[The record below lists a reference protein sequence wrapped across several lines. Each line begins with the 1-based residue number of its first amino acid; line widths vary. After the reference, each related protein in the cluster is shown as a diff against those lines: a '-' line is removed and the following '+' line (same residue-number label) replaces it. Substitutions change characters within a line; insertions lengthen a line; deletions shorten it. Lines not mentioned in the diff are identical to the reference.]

1 MGWIERLRGI
11 PMTGPEAFWRS
22 PGFCLLVAAIVL
34 PFGLLLLTPLTLRLA
49 PVRARVRSLYRA

>member
-22 PGFCLLVAAIVL
+22 PGFWLLVAAIVL

-49 PVRARVRSLYRA
+49 PVRARVRALYRA

>member
-22 PGFCLLVAAIVL
+22 GVAGAD
-34 PFGLLLLTPLTLRLA
+34 PAALA
-49 PVRARVRSLYRA
+49 AASRKASASQGA